1 MEQAVLIGLVSLFF
15 SFNVWLIGANES
27 IKNQNETLKNL
38 NNNLNKDLEEL
49 KSKNSSLWHETL
61 ELKKHIESY
70 KFPVGSKV
78 KWLDRT
84 GEEEFGIVYDDY
96 EILDKHYVVIKRL
109 KDDKLIGSPLSIKAE
124 KLTVL

>member
-1 MEQAVLIGLVSLFF
+1 MEQAVMIGLVSVLFC
-15 SFNVWLIGANES
+15 FNVWLIGANES

-61 ELKKHIESY
+61 ELKEHIESY

>member
-1 MEQAVLIGLVSLFF
+1 MEQAVLIGLVSVLF

-61 ELKKHIESY
+61 ELKEHIESY

>member
-1 MEQAVLIGLVSLFF
+1 MEQAVLIGLVAVLFC
-15 SFNVWLIGANES
+15 FNVWLIGANES

-38 NNNLNKDLEEL
+38 NNNMNKDLEEL

-61 ELKKHIESY
+61 ELKEHIESY

>member
-1 MEQAVLIGLVSLFF
+1 MEQAVMIGLVSVLFC
-15 SFNVWLIGANES
+15 FNVWLIGANES

-61 ELKKHIESY
+61 ELKEHIESY

-109 KDDKLIGSPLSIKAE
+109 KGDKLIGSPLSIKAE

>member
-1 MEQAVLIGLVSLFF
+1 MEQAVMIGLVSVLFC
-15 SFNVWLIGANES
+15 FNVWLIGANES

-61 ELKKHIESY
+61 ELKEHIESY

-109 KDDKLIGSPLSIKAE
+109 KDDKLIGSPLSINAD

>member
-1 MEQAVLIGLVSLFF
+1 MEQAFLIGLVSVLFC
-15 SFNVWLIGANES
+15 FNVWLISSHES
-27 IKNQNETLKNL
+27 LKSQNEALKNL
-38 NNNLNKDLEEL
+38 NNNLNKDLESL
-49 KSKNSSLWHETL
+49 KSKNAYLWDETN
-61 ELKKHIESY
+61 ELKAHIESY

-109 KDDKLIGSPLSIKAE
+109 KDEKLIGSPLSIKAE

>member
-1 MEQAVLIGLVSLFF
+1 MEQAVMIGLVSVLFC
-15 SFNVWLIGANES
+15 FNVWLIGANES
-27 IKNQNETLKNL
+27 IKNQNESLKNL

-61 ELKKHIESY
+61 ELKEHIESY

-109 KDDKLIGSPLSIKAE
+109 KGDKLIGSPLSIKAE